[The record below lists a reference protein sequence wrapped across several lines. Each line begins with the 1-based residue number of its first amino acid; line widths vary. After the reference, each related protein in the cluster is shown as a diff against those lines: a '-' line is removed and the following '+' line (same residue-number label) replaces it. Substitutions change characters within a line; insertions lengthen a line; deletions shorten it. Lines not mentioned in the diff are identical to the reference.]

1 MSFDLQIKHTYMMY
15 YNIQIFVY
23 CVHHIGTYKNV
34 HNFIIV
40 FNSQVYANQ
49 HYKKKEKNVT
59 NYSIEEE

>member
-1 MSFDLQIKHTYMMY
+1 MMY